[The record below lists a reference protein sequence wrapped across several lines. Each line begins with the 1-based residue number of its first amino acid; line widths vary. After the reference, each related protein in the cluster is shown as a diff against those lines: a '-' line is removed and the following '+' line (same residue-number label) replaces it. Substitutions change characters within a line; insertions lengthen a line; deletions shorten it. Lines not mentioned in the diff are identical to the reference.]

1 MKNLTLNSDSSVNI
15 GGFVNSFNALSEHV
29 HQMAIDKEWW
39 KGDRNDGELLALIHS
54 EVSEA
59 LEALRH
65 GNPPD
70 DKIPNFNGAVAE
82 LADVVIRCMDMAN
95 ARDWNLGAAIIA
107 KVVYNQSRPNR
118 HGGKKF

>member
-1 MKNLTLNSDSSVNI
+1 L
-15 GGFVNSFNALSEHV
+15 
-29 HQMAIDKEWW
+29 
-39 KGDRNDGELLALIHS
+39 
-54 EVSEA
+54 SEA

-82 LADVVIRCMDMAN
+82 LADTIIRCMDMAS
-95 ARDWNLGAAIIA
+95 ARGWDLGAAIVA
-107 KVVYNQSRPNR
+107 KTVYNHTREIR

>member
-1 MKNLTLNSDSSVNI
+1 MQQSNGSQIKVQS
-15 GGFVNSFNALSEHV
+15 FVNEFNDFANHV
-29 HQMAIDKEWW
+29 HHLAKQKGWW
-39 KGDRNDGELLALIHS
+39 DAERNDGELLALIHS

-82 LADVVIRCMDMAN
+82 LADVVIRCMDMAS
-95 ARDWNLGAAIIA
+95 ARGWDLGAAIVA
-107 KVVYNQSRPNR
+107 KTVYNHTREIR